1 MDRILS
7 REMFKTCNNMRRSI
21 INSKLH
27 SQTEHSVSGNNGV
40 IIGFIAELSA
50 QKKPVFQ
57 KDVEREFNLR
67 SSTVSKVLRLMEQKG
82 FIERQSV
89 SGDARLRQ
97 IVLTEQSKKIA
108 QELLIDRKQLEK
120 TITNGIEEQE
130 LCVFFDVLD
139 KINRNLM
146 EEDKV

>member
-27 SQTEHSVSGNNGV
+27 RQTENSVSGNNGV
-40 IIGFIAELSA
+40 IIGFVAELSA
-50 QKKPVFQ
+50 REKPVFQ

-82 FIERQSV
+82 LIERQSA

-120 TITNGIEEQE
+120 TITNGIGEQE